1 VMQSITNNSA
11 GLTTDSLSLIQ
22 ISLTNL
28 FSQNDLLGSVQNNT
42 EFQRNFFN
50 VQSSSLN
57 SVNKME
63 VDDNPE

>member
-1 VMQSITNNSA
+1 MQSITNNSA

-50 VQSSSLN
+50 VQSSSLT

-63 VDDNPE
+63 ADDNPE

>member
-1 VMQSITNNSA
+1 MQSITNNSA